1 MPARSKHDDRAG
13 KRRRPALLLQP
24 EAGVLTAQPAITRPV
39 PFVPCEPD
47 ATLFPHRLWARMLA
61 RHARAPMP
69 HGDGLDPAGLP
80 RLRQAIASHLAL
92 SRGVMAAP
100 EQVLVVSGARQALY
114 LCARALLDPGDKIWC
129 EDPGYAAARAAFRL
143 AGAHVVAVCVGEDGI
158 DVDAG
163 QRAAPDARAA
173 CVTPSHQFPTGV
185 VMPLARRLQL
195 LEWAARQGAWIL
207 EDDYDSEFCH
217 DGRPLPALQGIDDDR
232 SVVYIGTLN
241 KITYR
246 GLRLGYLVPPR
257 PVLGAF
263 AAAAAALSLTPSLV
277 VQAAAAD
284 FIAEGQLA
292 QHITRAPL
300 PTRNG
305 GSF

>member
-1 MPARSKHDDRAG
+1 M
-13 KRRRPALLLQP
+13 
-24 EAGVLTAQPAITRPV
+24 
-39 PFVPCEPD
+39 
-47 ATLFPHRLWARMLA
+47 
-61 RHARAPMP
+61 
-69 HGDGLDPAGLP
+69 
-80 RLRQAIASHLAL
+80 
-92 SRGVMAAP
+92 
-100 EQVLVVSGARQALY
+100 
-114 LCARALLDPGDKIWC
+114 
-129 EDPGYAAARAAFRL
+129 
-143 AGAHVVAVCVGEDGI
+143 GEDGI